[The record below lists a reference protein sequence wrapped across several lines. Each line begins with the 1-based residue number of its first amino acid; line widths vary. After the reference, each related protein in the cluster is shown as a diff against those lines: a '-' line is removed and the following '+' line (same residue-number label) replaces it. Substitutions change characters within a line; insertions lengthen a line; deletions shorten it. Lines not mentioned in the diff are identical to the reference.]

1 MRLVLAAIIL
11 AALASLAHAADV
23 PATSQIQA
31 VTVYLSGAEI
41 TRLARVKLEK
51 GEHTVVLGDVPAS
64 AVPGSIRVVGKATGK
79 LAIGSVDT
87 TRKLLQR
94 AESAAADAE
103 RKILEDEL
111 EKLRDERSVVE
122 AEAQA
127 ADTQKAL
134 IANLA
139 QLPTR
144 PVGSTG
150 TMTGGEDWPR
160 VLSVIAQGSQE
171 AGRLSLEAQRKLRDL
186 DRRIEDVD
194 KKLAALPP
202 PRTQQTEVRVYVEAE
217 TPLDADL
224 TIRYQVPSASWA
236 PIYDARLKTGNKT
249 EPPKLNLAR
258 RAAITQRTGE
268 AWNDVALTLST
279 SRPSESAA
287 LPHIDT
293 QLVDFE
299 PEVKPAPPP
308 APMAR
313 LDKGAAE
320 ERARR
325 DNDAAQ
331 AGAPTVAMEAQVPEA
346 EPITE
351 TVATMMSAPF
361 EANFAVPGRVSIA
374 DTGEVKRVVL
384 LNDVVEPGLSSRTV
398 PKLETNAYLYAKFN
412 LGKGTPLLPGKVYL
426 FRDDAFVGTGD
437 LPLLQ
442 PGEEHRLGFGVDDLV
457 KVRYAVIEEKRGET
471 GLISTSS
478 VDSRNY
484 RVTVKNL
491 HERPIDVTVI
501 DRIPIS
507 KNQEIKIEYT
517 GKTQPT
523 NPNLDDKRGVLA
535 FEKKLE
541 PDQEEVLEYG
551 YRISWP
557 AAKSIVYGP

>member
-1 MRLVLAAIIL
+1 MRLVLAAISL
-11 AALASLAHAADV
+11 AVLAPLAHAAEV

-31 VTVYLSGAEI
+31 VTVYLSGAEV
-41 TRLARVKLEK
+41 TRLARVKLDK
-51 GEHTVVLGDVPAS
+51 GESTVVLGDVPAS
-64 AVPGSIRVVGKATGK
+64 AVPGSIRVIGKATGK

-94 AESAAADAE
+94 AESAAADTE
-103 RKILEDEL
+103 RKTLEDEL
-111 EKLRDERSVVE
+111 EKLRDERSIIE

-134 IANLA
+134 IGNLA

-144 PVGSTG
+144 PAAPTG
-150 TMTGGEDWPR
+150 TMTAGEDWPR
-160 VLSVIAQGSQE
+160 VLSIIAQGTQE
-171 AGRLSLEAQRKLRDL
+171 AGRLALEAQRKLRDV

-194 KKLAALPP
+194 RKLAALPP

-217 TPLDADL
+217 SPLDAEL
-224 TIRYQVPSASWA
+224 TIRYQVPSANWA

-258 RAAITQRTGE
+258 RAAISQRTGE
-268 AWNDVALTLST
+268 PWNDVALTLST
-279 SRPSESAA
+279 SRPAESAS
-287 LPHIDT
+287 LPHIDS
-293 QLVDFE
+293 QIVDFE

-308 APMAR
+308 VPMAR
-313 LDKGAAE
+313 LDKSRDA
-320 ERARR
+320 ERAQ
-325 DNDAAQ
+325 DQDAAVANAPGIAMEAPAAQ
-331 AGAPTVAMEAQVPEA
+331 A
-346 EPITE
+346 EPISE
-351 TVATMMSAPF
+351 TVAAMTSAPF
-361 EANFAVPGRVSIA
+361 EASFAVPGRVSIA

-384 LNDVVEPGLSSRTV
+384 LNDVIEPALSSRTV

-412 LGKGTPLLPGKVYL
+412 LAKGTPLLPGKVYL

-442 PGEEHRLGFGVDDLV
+442 PGEERYLGFGVDDLV
-457 KVRYAVIEEKRGET
+457 KVRYAVLEEKRGET

-523 NPNLDDKRGVLA
+523 NQSLDDKRGVLA
-535 FEKKLE
+535 FEKKLD